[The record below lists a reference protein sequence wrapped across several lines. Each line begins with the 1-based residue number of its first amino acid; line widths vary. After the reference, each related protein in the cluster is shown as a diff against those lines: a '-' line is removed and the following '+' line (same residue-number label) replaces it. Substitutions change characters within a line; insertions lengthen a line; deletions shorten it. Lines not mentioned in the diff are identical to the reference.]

1 MLTVFNQ
8 GGQVTVTPT
17 GSDTPDLEISIE
29 GTAYNTVWDTDV
41 ETTLDNWVASHA
53 QNVADRFGI
62 AAIDGTT
69 VLTLQGVAGAS
80 IVVNEVDG
88 NVVAS
93 AITSEISTDVSQL
106 QSRTTTATSLVYT
119 MNDAATG
126 SGNDVLTL
134 TFVSESDRVK
144 GQAEIGRLL
153 TAATRNTGSSVFQ
166 VACSAGLA

>member
-17 GSDTPDLEISIE
+17 ASDSPDLEISIE
-29 GTAYNTVWDTDV
+29 GTAYNTSWDTNV
-41 ETTLDNWVASHA
+41 ATTIDNWIASHA

-62 AAIDGTT
+62 AAIDGST

-80 IVVNEVDG
+80 IVVNEADG

-93 AITSEISTDVSQL
+93 AITSEISTNVSEL
-106 QSRTTTATSLVYT
+106 QSRTTTAKTLVYT

-134 TFVSESDRVK
+134 TFVSAADRVK
-144 GQAEIGRLL
+144 GQAEIGRLRS
-153 TAATRNTGSSVFQ
+153 AAARNTGSSVFQ